1 MGAASSVDGEAPF
14 VASLIWSALHGLVM
28 LCVSRPTFPWAPLDQ
43 MVDETVLR
51 LIGSR
56 VDSGCGSRVDS
67 GGA

>member
-1 MGAASSVDGEAPF
+1 MGAASSEDREAAF

-28 LCVSRPTFPWAPLDQ
+28 LRVSRPTFPRAPLDQ

-56 VDSGCGSRVDS
+56 VDSGC
-67 GGA
+67 A